1 MLFNVA
7 QEVVDDTLP
16 EATWDR
22 TLAATG
28 LEGAYT
34 SLGDYPDAD
43 LTAIVG
49 EISASTGLSPED
61 VLRHVG
67 QHGYTHLTS
76 RHADLVA
83 GIGDLGSLLHHLEDV
98 IHPEVRKLQPDASPP
113 SFRVTDLGPASW
125 QVEYR
130 SQRHL
135 CALAEGL
142 IQGAAQGF
150 GSSCAVERTRC
161 VADGDD
167 HCRLIV
173 TVPA

>member
-7 QEVVDDTLP
+7 QDVVDETLP

-28 LEGAYT
+28 LAGAYT
-34 SLGDYPDAD
+34 SLGDYPDAE
-43 LTAIVG
+43 LSTIIA
-49 EISASTGLSPED
+49 ELSASTGLSPEE

-67 QHGYTHLTS
+67 RHGYAHLTA

-83 GIGDLGSLLHHLEDV
+83 GIDDLGTLLHHLEDV
-98 IHPEVRKLQPDASPP
+98 IHPEVRKLQPEASPP
-113 SFRVTDLGPASW
+113 SFRVTDLAPSTW

-142 IQGAAQGF
+142 IEGAAADF
-150 GSSCAVERTRC
+150 GSSCSVERTRC
-161 VADGDD
+161 TADGDD
-167 HCRLIV
+167 HCRLVV